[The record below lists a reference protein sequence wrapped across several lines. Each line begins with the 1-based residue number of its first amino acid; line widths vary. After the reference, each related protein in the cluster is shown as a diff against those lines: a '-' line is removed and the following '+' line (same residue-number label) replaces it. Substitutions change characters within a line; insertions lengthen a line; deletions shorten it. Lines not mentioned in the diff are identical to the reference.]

1 MSTSPSTRE
10 TTHASAF
17 VAARSS
23 CATFVSASSRRRLVL
38 STTYPQYGS
47 AATVWLGL
55 AVPVAVAVS
64 VPVTVAVV
72 GRRRCGRCRRG
83 RGDRRRRGR
92 RVGRRRFLV
101 VTGRVA

>member
-38 STTYPQYGS
+38 STTCPQYGS
-47 AATVWLGL
+47 AAALWLGL
-55 AVPVAVAVS
+55 VAVPVAVAV
-64 VPVTVAVV
+64 AVV
-72 GRRRCGRCRRG
+72 GGRDRLGGGGGGGGGRPGRRG
-83 RGDRRRRGR
+83 GWGGGVPLFGAPR
-92 RVGRRRFLV
+92 
-101 VTGRVA
+101 